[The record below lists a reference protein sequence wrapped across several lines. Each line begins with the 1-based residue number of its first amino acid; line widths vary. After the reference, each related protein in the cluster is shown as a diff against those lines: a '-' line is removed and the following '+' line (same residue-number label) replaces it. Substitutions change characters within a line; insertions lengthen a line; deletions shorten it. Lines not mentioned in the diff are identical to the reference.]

1 MPKPPQRKPS
11 LRLSRAGKPQR
22 RGAGQSGSNRVQRP
36 KRRDW
41 QETSPQVP
49 RAAAEEA
56 PVKPIRR
63 DSQRERPKRVIRAQ
77 PAREHR
83 RDPNPSFRRPQVL
96 PEVPVDSQVHPKA
109 NPDPEAELEQ
119 EIIYGRQALLAAL
132 RTQSTLN
139 RVWILSRLRYSPQ
152 FLPLLEEAKARG
164 TVIDEV
170 SPQRLN
176 SLTDGANHQGIAAQA
191 TPYQYMDLESL
202 VEQSQQAGPNPVL
215 VVLDGIQDPHNLGA
229 IARSVEAFG
238 MQGMVIPQ
246 RRAVGVTSTVLKV
259 AAGALSTLPVARV
272 VNLNRALEYLKEQ
285 GFWVYG
291 TASQGSAPVY
301 SADFQ
306 RPIALVV
313 GSEGE
318 GISLL
323 TQRHCDQLLSVPLA
337 GRTESLNAS
346 VAAGIALYE
355 IHRQRSPHQLKR
367 AETDTFLNKGSRI

>member
-11 LRLSRAGKPQR
+11 LRLSRTGKPQR
-22 RGAGQSGSNRVQRP
+22 RGGQSGGASRMQQP

-41 QETSPQVP
+41 QEASPLAS
-49 RAAAEEA
+49 RAASGEA

-63 DSQRERPKRVIRAQ
+63 DSERERPKRVIRTQ
-77 PAREHR
+77 PARERR
-83 RDPNPSFRRPQVL
+83 RDPIPSPREVL
-96 PEVPVDSQVHPKA
+96 TEIPYS
-109 NPDPEAELEQ
+109 PDPQATVVDPEPEQ

-132 RTQSTLN
+132 RAQSTLN

-170 SPQRLN
+170 SPQRLS
-176 SLTDGANHQGIAAQA
+176 SLTHGANHQGIAAQA

-202 VEQSQQAGPNPVL
+202 VEHSQQVSPYPVL

-246 RRAVGVTSTVLKV
+246 RRAAGVTSTVLKV

-291 TASQGSAPVY
+291 SASQGAAPVY

-306 RPIALVV
+306 RPIALVI

-323 TQRHCDQLLSVPLA
+323 TQRHCDQLLSIPLA
-337 GRTESLNAS
+337 GKTESLNAS
-346 VAAGIALYE
+346 VAAGIVLYE
-355 IHRQRSPHQLKR
+355 IHRQRAPQQLKR
-367 AETDTFLNKGSRI
+367 TESDTFLNKSSRI

>member
-11 LRLSRAGKPQR
+11 LQLSRAGKPQR
-22 RGAGQSGSNRVQRP
+22 RGGQSGGASRVQRP
-36 KRRDW
+36 KGRDR
-41 QETSPQVP
+41 QESSPPVP

-56 PVKPIRR
+56 PLKPIRR
-63 DSQRERPKRVIRAQ
+63 DSERERPKRVIRTQ
-77 PAREHR
+77 PARERR
-83 RDPNPSFRRPQVL
+83 RDPIPSPREVL
-96 PEVPVDSQVHPKA
+96 AEVPSR
-109 NPDPEAELEQ
+109 PDPQATVADPEPDQ

-132 RTQSTLN
+132 RAQSTLN

-176 SLTDGANHQGIAAQA
+176 FLTDGANHQGIAAQA
-191 TPYQYMDLESL
+191 TPYQYMELESL
-202 VEQSQQAGPNPVL
+202 VEHSQQAGPNPVL

-246 RRAVGVTSTVLKV
+246 RRAAGVTSTVLKV

-291 TASQGSAPVY
+291 TASQGAAPVY

-306 RPIALVV
+306 RPIALVI

-323 TQRHCDQLLSVPLA
+323 TQRHCDQLLSIPLA

-355 IHRQRSPHQLKR
+355 IHRQRSPQQLKR
-367 AETDTFLNKGSRI
+367 TESDTFLNKGSRI

>member
-1 MPKPPQRKPS
+1 
-11 LRLSRAGKPQR
+11 
-22 RGAGQSGSNRVQRP
+22 
-36 KRRDW
+36 
-41 QETSPQVP
+41 
-49 RAAAEEA
+49 
-56 PVKPIRR
+56 VKPIRR
-63 DSQRERPKRVIRAQ
+63 NAQRQSPQGQV
-77 PAREHR
+77 
-83 RDPNPSFRRPQVL
+83 DPQLAGELDPSLPIDGTGVL
-96 PEVPVDSQVHPKA
+96 PEEAQPQ
-109 NPDPEAELEQ
+109 AELQQ
-119 EIIYGRQALLAAL
+119 EIIYGRQTVLAAL
-132 RTQSTLN
+132 RSQATLN
-139 RVWILSRLRYSPQ
+139 RVWILPKLRYSPP
-152 FLPLLEEAKARG
+152 FFSLLEAAKARG

-176 SLTDGANHQGIAAQA
+176 ALTAGANHQGIAAQA
-191 TPYQYMDLESL
+191 TPYQYMDLEDL
-202 VEQSQQAGPNPVL
+202 VEKSRQAGPHPVL

-246 RRAVGVTSTVLKV
+246 RRAAGVTATVMKV

-291 TASQGSAPVY
+291 TTSQGAPPVY
-301 SADFQ
+301 DADFR

-323 TQRHCDQLLSVPLA
+323 TQRHCDQLLSIPLA

-355 IHRQRSPHQLKR
+355 IHRQRSPHQLKC
-367 AETDTFLNKGSRI
+367 AEAETFLNKLSTKAVESR

>member
-1 MPKPPQRKPS
+1 MPKPSQRKS
-11 LRLSRAGKPQR
+11 ALQLSRSGKLQR
-22 RGAGQSGSNRVQRP
+22 RGAGQSVGKRGQWP
-36 KRRDW
+36 KRRDGGPKLVT
-41 QETSPQVP
+41 Q
-49 RAAAEEA
+49 EA

-63 DSQRERPKRVIRAQ
+63 NAQRQSPQGQV
-77 PAREHR
+77 
-83 RDPNPSFRRPQVL
+83 DPQLAGELDPSLPIGETGVL
-96 PEVPVDSQVHPKA
+96 PEEAQPQ
-109 NPDPEAELEQ
+109 AELEQ
-119 EIIYGRQALLAAL
+119 EIIYGRQTVLAAL
-132 RTQSTLN
+132 RSQATLN
-139 RVWILSRLRYSPQ
+139 RVWILPKLRYSPP
-152 FLPLLEEAKARG
+152 FFSLLEAAKARG

-176 SLTDGANHQGIAAQA
+176 VLTAGANHQGIAAQA
-191 TPYQYMDLESL
+191 TPYQYMGLEDL
-202 VEQSQQAGPNPVL
+202 VEKSRQAGPHPVL

-246 RRAVGVTSTVLKV
+246 RRAAGVTATVMKV

-291 TASQGSAPVY
+291 TTSQGAPPVY
-301 SADFQ
+301 DADFR

-323 TQRHCDQLLSVPLA
+323 TQRHCDQLLSIPLA

-355 IHRQRSPHQLKR
+355 IHRQRSPHQLKC
-367 AETDTFLNKGSRI
+367 AESETFLNKLSTKAVESR

>member
-1 MPKPPQRKPS
+1 MPKPSQRKPKPS
-11 LRLSRAGKPQR
+11 LRLSRAGKLQR
-22 RGAGQSGSNRVQRP
+22 RGGKSAGASRMQQP
-36 KRRDW
+36 KHRDW
-41 QETSPQVP
+41 QEVSPP
-49 RAAAEEA
+49 ASRAAAEEA
-56 PVKPIRR
+56 SVKPIRR
-63 DSQRERPKRVIRAQ
+63 DSQRERPKQVIHNQ
-77 PAREHR
+77 PAHERH
-83 RDPNPSFRRPQVL
+83 RDPMLSPREALTEILS
-96 PEVPVDSQVHPKA
+96 D
-109 NPDPEAELEQ
+109 PDPQATIADPEPDQ

-132 RTQSTLN
+132 RAQATLN
-139 RVWILSRLRYSPQ
+139 RIWILSRLRYSPQ

-176 SLTDGANHQGIAAQA
+176 FLTDGANHQGIAAQT

-202 VEQSQQAGPNPVL
+202 VEHSQQASPYPVL

-246 RRAVGVTSTVLKV
+246 RRAAGVTSTVLKV

-291 TASQGSAPVY
+291 TTSQRAAPVY

-306 RPIALVV
+306 RPIALVI
-313 GSEGE
+313 GSEAE

-323 TQRHCDQLLSVPLA
+323 TQRHCDQFLSIPLV
-337 GRTESLNAS
+337 GKTESLNAS

-355 IHRQRSPHQLKR
+355 IQRQRTPQQLKR
-367 AETDTFLNKGSRI
+367 TESDTFLNKGSRI

>member
-1 MPKPPQRKPS
+1 MPKTSQRKPAS
-11 LRLSRAGKPQR
+11 RLSRSGKPQR
-22 RGAGQSGSNRVQRP
+22 RGAGQSVSKRVQRP
-36 KRRDW
+36 KRRDGD
-41 QETSPQVP
+41 PKLAL
-49 RAAAEEA
+49 REA

-63 DSQRERPKRVIRAQ
+63 DAQRQWPQGKMAPQ
-77 PAREHR
+77 PVGEL
-83 RDPNPSFRRPQVL
+83 DPGLSTGETGILPGEVQPQADGNPQT
-96 PEVPVDSQVHPKA
+96 
-109 NPDPEAELEQ
+109 ELEQ
-119 EIIYGRQALLAAL
+119 EIIYGRQTVLAAL
-132 RTQSTLN
+132 RSQATLN
-139 RVWILSRLRYSPQ
+139 RVWILPRLRYSPQ
-152 FLPLLEEAKARG
+152 FLSLLEEAKARG

-170 SPQRLN
+170 SPKRLN
-176 SLTDGANHQGIAAQA
+176 ALTAGANHQGIAAQA
-191 TPYQYMDLESL
+191 TPYQYVALEDL
-202 VEQSQQAGPNPVL
+202 VERSRQAGPNPVL

-246 RRAVGVTSTVLKV
+246 RRAAGVTSTVMKV

-291 TASQGSAPVY
+291 TTSRGADPIY

-323 TQRHCDQLLSVPLA
+323 TQRHCDQLLSIPLA

-346 VAAGIALYE
+346 VATGIALYE
-355 IHRQRSPHQLKR
+355 IHRQRSPHHLKR
-367 AETDTFLNKGSRI
+367 PEVDTFLNKSSIKVVESRGLQKDIQ

>member
-1 MPKPPQRKPS
+1 MPRSPQRKPS
-11 LRLSRAGKPQR
+11 LRPSRAGKPQR
-22 RGAGQSGSNRVQRP
+22 RGAGQSGTSRGPR
-36 KRRDW
+36 RRDG
-41 QETSPQVP
+41 QDIPSP
-49 RAAAEEA
+49 ALAEA

-63 DSQRERPKRVIRAQ
+63 TWERERPKRGIRAQ
-77 PAREHR
+77 PPRERR
-83 RDPNPSFRRPQVL
+83 RDPSLLVHRS
-96 PEVPVDSQVHPKA
+96 EVPLEAPASSSGQPKV
-109 NPDPEAELEQ
+109 NPEPETEPEQ

-132 RTQSTLN
+132 RAQSTLN
-139 RVWILSRLRYSPQ
+139 RVWILPRLRYSPQ
-152 FLPLLEEAKARG
+152 FLPLLEAAKARG

-170 SPQRLN
+170 SSRRLN
-176 SLTDGANHQGIAAQA
+176 FLTDGANHQGIAAQA
-191 TPYQYMDLESL
+191 TPYRYMDLESL

-246 RRAVGVTSTVLKV
+246 RRAAGVTSTVLKV

-272 VNLNRALEYLKEQ
+272 VNLNRALEYLKEH

-337 GRTESLNAS
+337 GKTESLNAS

-355 IHRQRSPHQLKR
+355 IHRQRSPQQLNR

>member
-1 MPKPPQRKPS
+1 MPKPSQRKPP
-11 LRLSRAGKPQR
+11 LRLSRRSKLQR
-22 RGAGQSGSNRVQRP
+22 QGAGQPFNKPKQT
-36 KRRDW
+36 KRREGGSPLPLQPAA
-41 QETSPQVP
+41 QEP
-49 RAAAEEA
+49 
-56 PVKPIRR
+56 PVKPLRR
-63 DSQRERPKRVIRAQ
+63 KAEQERPQ
-77 PAREHR
+77 P
-83 RDPNPSFRRPQVL
+83 DPSPPVAS
-96 PEVPVDSQVHPKA
+96 PEDGG
-109 NPDPEAELEQ
+109 DPEAEPEQ
-119 EIIYGRQALLAAL
+119 EIIYGRQTVLAAL
-132 RTQSTLN
+132 RSQATLN
-139 RVWILSRLRYSPQ
+139 RVWVLPRLRYSPQ
-152 FLPLLEEAKARG
+152 FWSLLEEAKARG

-176 SLTDGANHQGIAAQA
+176 LLTAGANHQGIAAQA
-191 TPYQYMDLESL
+191 TPYRYVDLEEL
-202 VEQSQQAGPNPVL
+202 VEQSRQSGPHPVL

-246 RRAVGVTSTVLKV
+246 RRAAGVTATVMKV

-272 VNLNRALEYLKEQ
+272 VNLNRALEYLKER

-291 TASQGSAPVY
+291 TTTQGAAPIY
-301 SADFQ
+301 SADFR

-323 TQRHCDQLLSVPLA
+323 TQRHCDQLLSIPLA

-355 IHRQRSPHQLKR
+355 IHRQRAPYPLKR
-367 AETDTFLNKGSRI
+367 AEVETFLNKSSTKAVESR

>member
-1 MPKPPQRKPS
+1 MPKPYQRKPS
-11 LRLSRAGKPQR
+11 SRLSRAGKPQR
-22 RGAGQSGSNRVQRP
+22 RGGQVRGGR
-36 KRRDW
+36 KAW
-41 QETSPQVP
+41 QKASPQAPKVGG
-49 RAAAEEA
+49 EESL
-56 PVKPIRR
+56 VKPIRR
-63 DSQRERPKRVIRAQ
+63 APEQPKRVIRTQ
-77 PAREHR
+77 PAGERLM
-83 RDPNPSFRRPQVL
+83 SSAQ
-96 PEVPVDSQVHPKA
+96 EVGMENFSSPALEATVDSEP
-109 NPDPEAELEQ
+109 EQ

-132 RTQSTLN
+132 RAQSTLN
-139 RVWILSRLRYSPQ
+139 RVWILPRLRYSPQ

-170 SPQRLN
+170 SPQRLS
-176 SLTDGANHQGIAAQA
+176 SLTHGANHQGIAAQA
-191 TPYQYMDLESL
+191 TPYRYTDLEDL
-202 VEQSQQAGPNPVL
+202 VEQSRQASPYPVL

-246 RRAVGVTSTVLKV
+246 RRAAGVTATVVKV

-291 TASQGSAPVY
+291 TTSRGAVPVY

-306 RPIALVV
+306 RPLALVI

-318 GISLL
+318 GLSLL
-323 TQRHCDQLLSVPLA
+323 TQRHCDQLLSIPLA
-337 GRTESLNAS
+337 GKTESLNAS

-355 IHRQRSPHQLKR
+355 IHRQRAPQTLKR
-367 AETDTFLNKGSRI
+367 T

>member
-1 MPKPPQRKPS
+1 MPKPSQRKPS

-22 RGAGQSGSNRVQRP
+22 RGAGQSSSNRVQRP

-63 DSQRERPKRVIRAQ
+63 DSQRERPKRVIRPQ
-77 PAREHR
+77 PARERR
-83 RDPNPSFRRPQVL
+83 RDPIPPPREVLTEIPSSSDPQ
-96 PEVPVDSQVHPKA
+96 A
-109 NPDPEAELEQ
+109 AADPEPDQ

-132 RTQSTLN
+132 RAQSTLN

-272 VNLNRALEYLKEQ
+272 VNLNRALEYLKEH